1 MTRRLVTTPHADLV
15 YEEIKQRTNAAILQL
30 VEKER
35 EGELIDRTLVKN
47 ILGIFIDVGMGGME
61 YYERDFEAHL
71 LLETATFYKR
81 KAAQWIE
88 QDSCPDYLIKAEQ
101 CLKEEEE
108 RVDNYL
114 HSTTK
119 QKLLKEVE
127 NEVLTKYEA
136 VLLQKEHS
144 GCAALLR
151 DDKVGHGCGGRGGM
165 RGGGAEPTGKL
176 WIQHIEGLQGE
187 AARWRGSAEG
197 CFESHKG
204 GPRFCRAG
212 THTTVSMDLT
222 LQPPRHIFHQPP
234 PHFNQSPRLAADPCC
249 RPRTW
254 RACSACSS
262 ACPRVWSLWRTSSR
276 STWSMRAPSW
286 SRR

>member
-1 MTRRLVTTPHADLV
+1 MPHADLV

-151 DDKVGHGCGGRGGM
+151 DDKVGHGFGGRGGM

-176 WIQHIEGLQGE
+176 LIQHMVGLQGE

-204 GPRFCRAG
+204 WQHFCRAS

-222 LQPPRHIFHQPP
+222 LQPP
-234 PHFNQSPRLAADPCC
+234 A
-249 RPRTW
+249 T
-254 RACSACSS
+254 SS
-262 ACPRVWSLWRTSSR
+262 TNRRRTSTNHHALLLTPASDR
-276 STWSMRAPSW
+276 GPGAHVPPVPARAQGSGACGGHLQGACGA
-286 SRR
+286 